1 MADISAAST
10 ITAKNTVSSSGNG
23 KKTREAKNAL
33 TLEDFYKLMAVQL
46 QNQDMTSP
54 MDNSEMLNQM
64 VQMATIES
72 MSQMTQM
79 TTNQYAASL
88 LGQEAEI
95 QTIKNGK
102 QEMVKGTV
110 TGVNLAYNP
119 PVLYLDG
126 KPEEYSISTVVA
138 VGKISTG
145 TDTGP
150 GSGPEDKEDTVSP
163 TKESKSEIAEKPNS
177 KSEIAEEPNSKSEI
191 AEKPNSEN
199 TKGE

>member
-1 MADISAAST
+1 MADISAANK
-10 ITAKNTVSSSGNG
+10 ITTKNTISSSGNG
-23 KKTREAKNAL
+23 KKKTREAKNAL

-145 TDTGP
+145 TDTDTGS

-177 KSEIAEEPNSKSEI
+177 KSEIAE
-191 AEKPNSEN
+191 KPNSEN

>member
-10 ITAKNTVSSSGNG
+10 ITAKNSVSSSGKGN

-33 TLEDFYKLMAVQL
+33 TLEDFYTLMAVQL

-54 MDNSEMLNQM
+54 MDNAEMLNQL

-95 QTIKNGK
+95 QTIKDGK

-145 TDTGP
+145 TDTDTGS

-177 KSEIAEEPNSKSEI
+177 KSEIAE
-191 AEKPNSEN
+191 KPNSEN